1 MRSLIMPETEKK
13 HITIGI
19 LAHVDA
25 GKTTLSE
32 EFLYETGVKKQA
44 GRVDNGDTMLD
55 HNEMERS
62 RGITI
67 FSKQAEFTVSNTKI
81 TLLDTPGHVDFT
93 AEMERTLQVLD
104 YAVLVI
110 SAPDGI
116 QAHTKTVW
124 RLLKEYQ
131 IPVFVFVNKMDQPDT
146 IQEKI
151 LVELQKLSDKII
163 PFTNYAQGEIKIPN
177 DLYENLAIASGDEA
191 VLNRFME
198 TETLSV
204 PEIQTMI
211 YTRTVFPCYFGSAL
225 KNIGVQALLQGLDIY
240 TQAIYEQKKSLPFGA
255 RVYKITRDEK
265 GNRLAHIK
273 IMQGSLSV
281 RDTVGDEKITQIR
294 VYNGERFEAFQ
305 NVSTGTVCSVTGL
318 ETVKAGDGI
327 GDYNNNPMAFMEPV
341 ISYTITFD
349 PSVSARLMY
358 TKIKDLDEELPELHM
373 TWNEQNETI
382 QIMLMGPVQ
391 IEILTELIKKR
402 CGVVPSFDSGSILYK
417 ETIAKSVIGV
427 GHFEPLRH
435 YAEVHI
441 RIDPVEQGSGVD
453 ASLNCPEDILS
464 KNWQRLIYTHLLE
477 RIHRGTKIG
486 APLTDVHFTVIN
498 GRAHTKHTVG
508 GDFRQATYRAV
519 RQGLMEAGTI
529 ILEPEYDFS
538 LEIPAS
544 MIGHAMTD
552 LQSMYAVMEAP
563 EQFGD
568 RAIIRGHGPVATLR
582 DYQLHVRAFTK
593 GQGEFQVSF
602 RGYMPCH
609 NEEEVIQLHPYDP
622 EADLHNPTSSVF
634 CAHGSGYLI
643 PWDQVKAYMHVSDA
657 SGPENEPP
665 EYTVHSRES
674 FDYSIGLDEIDAILS
689 GQTAN
694 QNTKKKVYKKKI
706 VRHTETYTKKES
718 KAIVTPKEK
727 RLIVDGYNVIFAWE
741 SLTKLAKSNLD
752 AAKDKLISLLSNY
765 QGITGTKTLLVFDGY
780 KVKGNHGS
788 TTMLE
793 DIEIVHTKENQT
805 ADQFIEAYTHENEGK
820 YQMTVATSDGLIQT
834 ITRGA
839 GCRIISSRELYSAM
853 ETSAK
858 ELREIYDIK

>member
-1 MRSLIMPETEKK
+1 MTETTAEKK

-32 EFLYETGVKKQA
+32 ELLYETGARKHA
-44 GRVDNGDTMLD
+44 GRVDNGDTLLD
-55 HNEMERS
+55 HDEMERQ

-67 FSKQAEFTVSNTKI
+67 FSKQAELLTSNTRI

-104 YAVLVI
+104 YAILVI
-110 SAPDGI
+110 SASDGI

-131 IPVFVFVNKMDQPDT
+131 IPVFLFVNKMDQPDT
-146 IQEKI
+146 VQSK
-151 LVELQKLSDKII
+151 LLSNLQTLSDRIVAFSDYHNEKVSR
-163 PFTNYAQGEIKIPN
+163 AE
-177 DLYENLAIASGDEA
+177 DMYENLAIASGEEA
-191 VLNRFME
+191 ILNQYME
-198 TETLSV
+198 QGNLPDSIV
-204 PEIQTMI
+204 QSMI
-211 YTRTVFPCYFGSAL
+211 RSRQVFPCFFGSAL
-225 KNIGVQALLQGLDIY
+225 KGIGVDALLQGFDSYTLDAY
-240 TQAIYEQKKSLPFGA
+240 QAEAVKPFGA

-273 IMQGSLSV
+273 VMQGTLSV
-281 RDTVGDEKITQIR
+281 RDAIGDEKVTQIR
-294 VYNGERFEAFQ
+294 IYSGDSYQTVPA
-305 NVSTGTVCSVTGL
+305 VSAGMICSITGL
-318 ETVKAGDGI
+318 ESVQAGDGI
-327 GDYNNNPMAFMEPV
+327 GDYTDNPMACIEPV

-349 PSVSARLMY
+349 EAINTRLMY
-358 TKIKDLDEELPELHM
+358 TKIKDLDEELPELHLS
-373 TWNEQNETI
+373 WNEQTETI

-391 IEILTELIKKR
+391 IEILTQLIKKR
-402 CGVVPSFDSGSILYK
+402 CGVVPTFDSGEILYK
-417 ETIAKSVIGV
+417 ETIAQPVIGV

-435 YAEVHI
+435 YAEVHV
-441 RIDPVEQGSGVD
+441 RIEPAEQGSGID
-453 ASLNCPEDILS
+453 ASLACSEDVLA

-477 RIHRGTKIG
+477 RTHRGTKIG

-498 GRAHTKHTVG
+498 GRAHTKHTEG

-529 ILEPEYDFS
+529 ILEPEYDFV
-538 LEIPAS
+538 LEIPS
-544 MIGHAMTD
+544 DMIGRAMTD
-552 LQSMYAVMEAP
+552 LQALYAVMDAP
-563 EQFGD
+563 EQMD
-568 RAIIRGHGPVATLR
+568 DHAVIRGHGPVATLR

-593 GQGEFQVSF
+593 GQGEFHVSF

-609 NEEEVIQLHPYDP
+609 NEEEVIQSHPYDP

-634 CAHGSGYLI
+634 CAHGSGFLV

-657 SGPENEPP
+657 SDSEQTQA

-694 QNTKKKVYKKKI
+694 QNAKKQVYKKKI
-706 VRHTETYTKKES
+706 VRHTETYTAKTS

-741 SLTKLAKSNLD
+741 ELTTLAKTNLD

-765 QGITGTKTLLVFDGY
+765 QGITGIKTLIVFDGY

-788 TTMLE
+788 TAVQE

-805 ADQFIEAYTHENEGK
+805 ADQFIEAYTHENEEK

-839 GCRIISSRELYSAM
+839 GCQIISSRELYSAM
-853 ETSAK
+853 EAAAN
-858 ELREIYDIK
+858 ELRELYDIK

>member
-1 MRSLIMPETEKK
+1 MTETTAEKK

-32 EFLYETGVKKQA
+32 ELLYETGVRKQA
-44 GRVDNGDTMLD
+44 GRVDNGDTLLD
-55 HNEMERS
+55 HDEMERS

-67 FSKQAEFTVSNTKI
+67 FSKQAELSTAETDI

-104 YAVLVI
+104 YAILVI
-110 SAPDGI
+110 SASDRI

-124 RLLKEYQ
+124 RLLNEYR
-131 IPVFVFVNKMDQPDT
+131 IPVFLFVNKMDQPDNL
-146 IQEKI
+146 QSEI
-151 LVELQKLSDKII
+151 LTELQDFSDKIVA
-163 PFTNYAQGEIKIPN
+163 FSCYEQGTVHTSE
-177 DLYENLAIASGDEA
+177 DFYESIAMASEDETI
-191 VLNRFME
+191 LNTYME
-198 TETLSV
+198 QGALSDIC
-204 PEIQTMI
+204 IQTMI
-211 YTRTVFPCYFGSAL
+211 KQRQIIPCYFGSAL
-225 KNIGVQALLQGLDIY
+225 KGIGVDALLNGLDAY
-240 TQAIYEQKKSLPFGA
+240 TTDAYQTLTEAPFGA

-273 IMQGSLSV
+273 VMQGTLSV
-281 RDTVGDEKITQIR
+281 RDTIGEEKVTQIR
-294 VYNGERFEAFQ
+294 IYNGEHYQ
-305 NVSTGTVCSVTGL
+305 TVQTVTAGHICSITGL
-318 ETVKAGDGI
+318 ETIQAGDGI
-327 GDYNNNPMAFMEPV
+327 GNYNDNPMACIEPV

-349 PSVSARLMY
+349 ETSARLMY
-358 TKIKDLDEELPELHM
+358 SKIKDLDEELPELHLS
-373 TWNEQNETI
+373 WNEPTETI

-391 IEILTELIKKR
+391 IEILTQLIKNR
-402 CGVVPSFDSGSILYK
+402 CGVVPTFDSGKILYK
-417 ETIAKSVIGV
+417 ETIVQPVIGV

-435 YAEVHI
+435 YAEAHI
-441 RIDPVEQGSGVD
+441 RIEPAERGSGVD
-453 ASLNCPEDILS
+453 ASLDCSEDILA

-477 RIHRGTKIG
+477 RTHRGTKIG

-498 GRAHTKHTVG
+498 GHAHTKHTEG

-519 RQGLMEAGTI
+519 RQGLMEAGTL
-529 ILEPEYDFS
+529 ILEPEYDFT

-563 EQFGD
+563 EQLGD

-609 NEEEVIQLHPYDP
+609 NEEEVIQTHPYDP
-622 EADLHNPTSSVF
+622 EADLRNPTSSVF
-634 CAHGSGYLI
+634 CAHGSGFLV
-643 PWDQVKAYMHVSDA
+643 PWDQVKAYMHVSDTTDSEQEQA
-657 SGPENEPP
+657 

-694 QNTKKKVYKKKI
+694 QNAKKQIYKKKI
-706 VRHTETYTKKES
+706 VRHTETYTGKAS

-741 SLTKLAKSNLD
+741 SLTELAKTNLD

-765 QGITGTKTLLVFDGY
+765 QGITGVKTLLVFDGY

-788 TTMLE
+788 TTVQE

-805 ADQFIEAYTHENEGK
+805 ADQFIEAYTHENEGQ

-839 GCRIISSRELYSAM
+839 GCQIISSRELYSAM
-853 ETSAK
+853 EAAAK
-858 ELREIYDIK
+858 ELREMYDIK

>member
-1 MRSLIMPETEKK
+1 MGTTSETKPK
-13 HITIGI
+13 RYISVGL
-19 LAHVDA
+19 LAHVDS

-32 EFLYETGVKKQA
+32 GILYLTGQIRKP
-44 GRVDNGDTMLD
+44 GRVDHGDAFLD
-55 HNEMERS
+55 NYALERQ

-67 FSKQAEFTVSNTKI
+67 FSKQAVFQLGDSQV
-81 TLLDTPGHVDFT
+81 TLLDTPGHVDFS

-104 YAVLVI
+104 YAVLVV
-110 SAPDGI
+110 SGADGV
-116 QAHTKTVW
+116 QGHTRTLW
-124 RLLKEYQ
+124 NLLARYR
-131 IPVFVFVNKMDQPDT
+131 IPTFIFVNKMDQPDNL
-146 IQEKI
+146 QSEI
-151 LVELQKLSDKII
+151 LTELQDFSDKIVA
-163 PFTNYAQGEIKIPN
+163 FSCYEQGTIHTSE
-177 DLYENLAIASGDEA
+177 DFYESIAMASEDETI
-191 VLNRFME
+191 LNTYME
-198 TETLSV
+198 QGALSDTC
-204 PEIQTMI
+204 IQTMI
-211 YTRTVFPCYFGSAL
+211 KQRHIIPCYFGSAL
-225 KNIGVQALLQGLDIY
+225 KGIGVDALLNGLDAY
-240 TQAIYEQKKSLPFGA
+240 TTDAYQTLTEAPFGA

-273 IMQGSLSV
+273 VMQGTLSV
-281 RDTVGDEKITQIR
+281 RDTIGEEKVTQIR
-294 VYNGERFEAFQ
+294 IYNGEHYQ
-305 NVSTGTVCSVTGL
+305 TVPTVTAGHICSITGL
-318 ETVKAGDGI
+318 ETAQAGDGI
-327 GDYNNNPMAFMEPV
+327 GDYSDNPMACIEPV

-349 PSVSARLMY
+349 EAVSTRLMY
-358 TKIKDLDEELPELHM
+358 TKIKDLDEELPELHL
-373 TWNEQNETI
+373 TWNEPTETI

-391 IEILTELIKKR
+391 IEILTQLIKNR
-402 CGVVPSFDSGSILYK
+402 CGVVPTFDNGKILYK
-417 ETIAKSVIGV
+417 ETIAQPVIGV

-435 YAEVHI
+435 YAEAHI
-441 RIDPVEQGSGVD
+441 RIEPAERGSGVD
-453 ASLNCPEDILS
+453 ASLDCSEDILA
-464 KNWQRLIYTHLLE
+464 KNWQRLVYTHLLE
-477 RIHRGTKIG
+477 RTHRGTKIG

-498 GRAHTKHTVG
+498 GRAHTKHTEG

-529 ILEPEYDFS
+529 ILEPEYDFT

-563 EQFGD
+563 EQLGD

-609 NEEEVIQLHPYDP
+609 NEEEVIQTHPYDP
-622 EADLHNPTSSVF
+622 EADLRNPTSSVF
-634 CAHGSGYLI
+634 CAHGSGFLV

-657 SGPENEPP
+657 TDTEQEQA
-665 EYTVHSRES
+665 EYTVHSREN

-694 QNTKKKVYKKKI
+694 QNAKKQIYKKKI
-706 VRHTETYTKKES
+706 VRHTETYTGKAS
-718 KAIVTPKEK
+718 KVIVTPKEK

-741 SLTKLAKSNLD
+741 SLTELAKTNLD

-765 QGITGTKTLLVFDGY
+765 QGITGVKTLLVFDGY

-788 TTMLE
+788 TNVQE

-805 ADQFIEAYTHENEGK
+805 ADQFIEAYTHENEGQ

-839 GCRIISSRELYSAM
+839 GCQIISSRELYSAM
-853 ETSAK
+853 EAAAK
-858 ELREIYDIK
+858 ELREMYDIK

>member
-1 MRSLIMPETEKK
+1 MAETTAEKK
-13 HITIGI
+13 HITIGV

-32 EFLYETGVKKQA
+32 ELLYETGVRKQA
-44 GRVDNGDTMLD
+44 GRVDNGDTLLD
-55 HNEMERS
+55 HDEMERS

-67 FSKQAEFTVSNTKI
+67 FSKQAELSTAETDI

-104 YAVLVI
+104 YAILVI
-110 SAPDGI
+110 SASDRI

-124 RLLKEYQ
+124 RLLNEYR
-131 IPVFVFVNKMDQPDT
+131 IPVFLFVNKMDQPDNL
-146 IQEKI
+146 QSEI
-151 LVELQKLSDKII
+151 LTELQDFSDKIVAFSCYEQGTVNI
-163 PFTNYAQGEIKIPN
+163 PEDETILNTYMEQG
-177 DLYENLAIASGDEA
+177 
-191 VLNRFME
+191 
-198 TETLSV
+198 TLSDAC
-204 PEIQTMI
+204 IQTMI
-211 YTRTVFPCYFGSAL
+211 KQRQIIPCYFGSAL
-225 KNIGVQALLQGLDIY
+225 KGIGVDALLNGLDAY
-240 TQAIYEQKKSLPFGA
+240 TTDAYQTLTEAPFGA

-273 IMQGSLSV
+273 VMQGTLSV
-281 RDTVGDEKITQIR
+281 RDTVGEEKVTQIR
-294 VYNGERFEAFQ
+294 IYNGEHYQ
-305 NVSTGTVCSVTGL
+305 TVPTVTAGHICSITGL
-318 ETVKAGDGI
+318 ETAQAGDGI
-327 GDYNNNPMAFMEPV
+327 GDYSDNPMACIEPV

-349 PSVSARLMY
+349 EAVSTRLMY
-358 TKIKDLDEELPELHM
+358 TKIKDLDEELPELHLS
-373 TWNEQNETI
+373 WNEPTETI

-391 IEILTELIKKR
+391 IEILTQLIKNR
-402 CGVVPSFDSGSILYK
+402 CGVVPTFDSGKILYK
-417 ETIAKSVIGV
+417 ETIAQPVIGV

-435 YAEVHI
+435 YAEAHI
-441 RIDPVEQGSGVD
+441 RIEPAERGSGMD
-453 ASLNCPEDILS
+453 ASLDCSEDILA

-477 RIHRGTKIG
+477 RTHRGTKIG

-498 GRAHTKHTVG
+498 GRAHTKHTEG

-529 ILEPEYDFS
+529 ILEPEYDFT

-563 EQFGD
+563 EQLGD

-609 NEEEVIQLHPYDP
+609 NEEEVIQTHPYDP
-622 EADLHNPTSSVF
+622 EADLRNPTSSVF
-634 CAHGSGYLI
+634 CAHGSGFLV

-657 SGPENEPP
+657 TDTEQEQA
-665 EYTVHSRES
+665 EYTVHSREN

-694 QNTKKKVYKKKI
+694 QNAKKQIYKKKI
-706 VRHTETYTKKES
+706 VRHTETYTGKAS
-718 KAIVTPKEK
+718 KVIVTPKEK

-741 SLTKLAKSNLD
+741 SLTELAKTNLD

-765 QGITGTKTLLVFDGY
+765 QGITGVKTLLVFDGY

-788 TTMLE
+788 TTVQE

-805 ADQFIEAYTHENEGK
+805 ADQFIEAYTHENEGQ

-839 GCRIISSRELYSAM
+839 GCQIISSRELYSAM
-853 ETSAK
+853 EAAAK
-858 ELREIYDIK
+858 ELREMYDIK

>member
-1 MRSLIMPETEKK
+1 MTETTAEKK

-32 EFLYETGVKKQA
+32 ELLYETGARKHA
-44 GRVDNGDTMLD
+44 GRVDNGDTLLD
-55 HNEMERS
+55 HDEMERQ

-67 FSKQAEFTVSNTKI
+67 FSKQAELLTSNTRI

-104 YAVLVI
+104 YAILVI
-110 SAPDGI
+110 SASDGI

-131 IPVFVFVNKMDQPDT
+131 IPVFLFVNKMDRPDT
-146 IQEKI
+146 VQSK
-151 LVELQKLSDKII
+151 LLSNLQTLSDRIVAFSDYHNEKVSH
-163 PFTNYAQGEIKIPN
+163 AE
-177 DLYENLAIASGDEA
+177 DMYENLAIASGEEA
-191 VLNRFME
+191 ILNQYME
-198 TETLSV
+198 QGNLPDSIV
-204 PEIQTMI
+204 QSMI
-211 YTRTVFPCYFGSAL
+211 RSRQVFPCFFGSAL
-225 KNIGVQALLQGLDIY
+225 KGIGVDALLQGFDSYTLDAY
-240 TQAIYEQKKSLPFGA
+240 QPEAAKPFGA

-273 IMQGSLSV
+273 VMQGTLSV
-281 RDTVGDEKITQIR
+281 RDAIGDEKVTQIR
-294 VYNGERFEAFQ
+294 IYSGDSYQMVPA
-305 NVSTGTVCSVTGL
+305 VSAGMICSITGL
-318 ETVKAGDGI
+318 ESVQAGDGI
-327 GDYNNNPMAFMEPV
+327 GDYTDNPMACIEPV

-349 PSVSARLMY
+349 EAVNTRLMY
-358 TKIKDLDEELPELHM
+358 TKIKDLDEELPELHLS
-373 TWNEQNETI
+373 WNEQTETI

-391 IEILTELIKKR
+391 IEILTQLIKKR
-402 CGVVPSFDSGSILYK
+402 CGVVPTFDSGDILYK
-417 ETIAKSVIGV
+417 ETIAQPVIGV

-435 YAEVHI
+435 YAEVHV
-441 RIDPVEQGSGVD
+441 RIEPAEQGNGID
-453 ASLNCPEDILS
+453 ASLACSEDVLA

-477 RIHRGTKIG
+477 RTHCGTKIG

-498 GRAHTKHTVG
+498 GRAHTKHTEG

-529 ILEPEYDFS
+529 ILEPEYDFV
-538 LEIPAS
+538 LEIPS
-544 MIGHAMTD
+544 DMIGRAMTD
-552 LQSMYAVMEAP
+552 LQALYAVMDAP
-563 EQFGD
+563 EQMCD
-568 RAIIRGHGPVATLR
+568 HAVIRGHGPVATLR

-593 GQGEFQVSF
+593 GQGDFHVSF

-609 NEEEVIQLHPYDP
+609 NEEEVIQSHPYDP
-622 EADLHNPTSSVF
+622 ETDLHNPTSSVF
-634 CAHGSGYLI
+634 CAHGSGFLV

-657 SGPENEPP
+657 SDSEQTQA

-694 QNTKKKVYKKKI
+694 QNAKKQIYKKKI
-706 VRHTETYTKKES
+706 VRHTETYTAKTS

-741 SLTKLAKSNLD
+741 ELTALAKTNLD

-765 QGITGTKTLLVFDGY
+765 QGITGMKTLIVFDGY

-788 TTMLE
+788 TAVQE

-805 ADQFIEAYTHENEGK
+805 ADQFIEAYTHENEEK

-839 GCRIISSRELYSAM
+839 GCQIISSRELYSAM
-853 ETSAK
+853 EAAAN
-858 ELREIYDIK
+858 ELRELYDIK

>member
-1 MRSLIMPETEKK
+1 MTETTAEKK

-32 EFLYETGVKKQA
+32 ELLYETGARKHA
-44 GRVDNGDTMLD
+44 GRVDNGDTLLD
-55 HNEMERS
+55 HDEMERQ

-67 FSKQAEFTVSNTKI
+67 FSKQAELLTSNTRI

-104 YAVLVI
+104 YAILVI
-110 SAPDGI
+110 SASDGI

-131 IPVFVFVNKMDQPDT
+131 IPVFLFVNKMDQPDT
-146 IQEKI
+146 VQSK
-151 LVELQKLSDKII
+151 LLSNLQTLSDRIVAFSDYHNEKVSR
-163 PFTNYAQGEIKIPN
+163 AE
-177 DLYENLAIASGDEA
+177 DMYENLAIASGEEA
-191 VLNRFME
+191 ILNQYME
-198 TETLSV
+198 QGNLPDSIV
-204 PEIQTMI
+204 QSMI
-211 YTRTVFPCYFGSAL
+211 RSRQVFPCFFGSAL
-225 KNIGVQALLQGLDIY
+225 KGIGVDALLQGFDSYTLDAY
-240 TQAIYEQKKSLPFGA
+240 QPEAAKPFGA

-273 IMQGSLSV
+273 VMQGTLSV
-281 RDTVGDEKITQIR
+281 RDAIGDEKVTQIR
-294 VYNGERFEAFQ
+294 IYSGDSYQ
-305 NVSTGTVCSVTGL
+305 TVQTASAGMICSITGL
-318 ETVKAGDGI
+318 ESVQAGDGI
-327 GDYNNNPMAFMEPV
+327 GDYTDNPMACVEPV

-349 PSVSARLMY
+349 EAVNTRLMY
-358 TKIKDLDEELPELHM
+358 TKIKDLDEELPELHLS
-373 TWNEQNETI
+373 WNEQTETI

-391 IEILTELIKKR
+391 IEILTQLIKKR
-402 CGVVPSFDSGSILYK
+402 CGVVPTFDSGEILYK
-417 ETIAKSVIGV
+417 ETIAQPVIGV

-435 YAEVHI
+435 YAEVHV
-441 RIDPVEQGSGVD
+441 RIEPAEQGSGID
-453 ASLNCPEDILS
+453 ASLACSEDVLA

-477 RIHRGTKIG
+477 RTHRGTKIG

-498 GRAHTKHTVG
+498 GRAHTKHTEG

-529 ILEPEYDFS
+529 ILEPEYDFV
-538 LEIPAS
+538 LEIPS
-544 MIGHAMTD
+544 DMIGRAMTD
-552 LQSMYAVMEAP
+552 LQTLYAVMDAP
-563 EQFGD
+563 EQMGNH
-568 RAIIRGHGPVATLR
+568 AVIRGHGPVATLR

-593 GQGEFQVSF
+593 GQGEFHVSF

-609 NEEEVIQLHPYDP
+609 NEEEVIQSHPYDP

-634 CAHGSGYLI
+634 CAHGSGFLV

-657 SGPENEPP
+657 SDSEQTQA

-694 QNTKKKVYKKKI
+694 QNAKKQVYKKKI
-706 VRHTETYTKKES
+706 VRHTETYTAKTS

-741 SLTKLAKSNLD
+741 ELTALAKTNLD

-765 QGITGTKTLLVFDGY
+765 QGITGIKTLIVFDGY
-780 KVKGNHGS
+780 KVKGSHGS
-788 TTMLE
+788 TAVQE

-805 ADQFIEAYTHENEGK
+805 ADQFIEAYTHENEEK

-839 GCRIISSRELYSAM
+839 GCQIISSRELYSAM
-853 ETSAK
+853 EAAAN
-858 ELREIYDIK
+858 ELRELYDIK

>member
-1 MRSLIMPETEKK
+1 MTETTAEKK

-32 EFLYETGVKKQA
+32 ELLYETGARKHA
-44 GRVDNGDTMLD
+44 GRVDNGDTLLD
-55 HNEMERS
+55 HDEMERQ

-67 FSKQAEFTVSNTKI
+67 FSKQAELLTSNTRI

-104 YAVLVI
+104 YAILVI
-110 SAPDGI
+110 SASDGI

-131 IPVFVFVNKMDQPDT
+131 IPVFLFVNKMDQPDT
-146 IQEKI
+146 VHSK
-151 LVELQKLSDKII
+151 LLSNLQTLSDRIVAFSDYHNEKVSR
-163 PFTNYAQGEIKIPN
+163 AE
-177 DLYENLAIASGDEA
+177 DMYENLAIASGEEA
-191 VLNRFME
+191 ILNQYME
-198 TETLSV
+198 QGNLPNSIV
-204 PEIQTMI
+204 QSMI
-211 YTRTVFPCYFGSAL
+211 RSRQVFPCFFGSAL
-225 KNIGVQALLQGLDIY
+225 KGIGVDALLQGFDSYTLDAY
-240 TQAIYEQKKSLPFGA
+240 QPEAAKPFGA

-273 IMQGSLSV
+273 VMQGTLSV
-281 RDTVGDEKITQIR
+281 RDAIGDEKVTQIR
-294 VYNGERFEAFQ
+294 IYSGNSYQ
-305 NVSTGTVCSVTGL
+305 TVQTASAGMICSITGL
-318 ETVKAGDGI
+318 ESVQAGDGI
-327 GDYNNNPMAFMEPV
+327 GDYTDNPMACVEPV

-349 PSVSARLMY
+349 EAVNTRLMY
-358 TKIKDLDEELPELHM
+358 TKIKDLDEELPELHLS
-373 TWNEQNETI
+373 WNEQAETI

-391 IEILTELIKKR
+391 IEILTQLIKKR
-402 CGVVPSFDSGSILYK
+402 CGVVPTFDSGEILYK
-417 ETIAKSVIGV
+417 ETIAQPVIGV

-435 YAEVHI
+435 YAEVHV
-441 RIDPVEQGSGVD
+441 RIEPAEQGSGID
-453 ASLNCPEDILS
+453 ASLACSEDVLA

-477 RIHRGTKIG
+477 RTHRGTKIG

-498 GRAHTKHTVG
+498 GRAHTKHTEG

-529 ILEPEYDFS
+529 ILEPEYDFV
-538 LEIPAS
+538 LEIPS
-544 MIGHAMTD
+544 DMIGRAMTD
-552 LQSMYAVMEAP
+552 LQTLYAVMDAP
-563 EQFGD
+563 EQMGNH
-568 RAIIRGHGPVATLR
+568 AVIRGHGPVATLR

-593 GQGEFQVSF
+593 GQGEFHVSF

-609 NEEEVIQLHPYDP
+609 NEEEVIQSHPYDP

-634 CAHGSGYLI
+634 CAHGSGFLV
-643 PWDQVKAYMHVSDA
+643 PWDQVKAYMHVNDA
-657 SGPENEPP
+657 SDSEQAQA

-694 QNTKKKVYKKKI
+694 QNAKKQVYKKKI
-706 VRHTETYTKKES
+706 VRHTETYTAKTS

-741 SLTKLAKSNLD
+741 ELTALAKTNLD

-765 QGITGTKTLLVFDGY
+765 QGITGIKTLIVFDGY
-780 KVKGNHGS
+780 KVKGSHGS
-788 TTMLE
+788 TAVQE

-805 ADQFIEAYTHENEGK
+805 ADQFIEAYTHENEEK

-839 GCRIISSRELYSAM
+839 GCQIISSREFYSAM
-853 ETSAK
+853 EAAAN
-858 ELREIYDIK
+858 ELRKLYDIK

>member
-1 MRSLIMPETEKK
+1 MAETTAEKK
-13 HITIGI
+13 HIIIGI

-32 EFLYETGVKKQA
+32 ELLYETGVRKQA
-44 GRVDNGDTMLD
+44 GRVDNGDTLLD
-55 HNEMERS
+55 HDEMERN

-67 FSKQAEFTVSNTKI
+67 FSKQAELSTAETDI

-104 YAVLVI
+104 YAILVI
-110 SAPDGI
+110 SASDRI

-124 RLLKEYQ
+124 RLLNEYR
-131 IPVFVFVNKMDQPDT
+131 IPVFLFVNKMDQPDNL
-146 IQEKI
+146 QSEI
-151 LVELQKLSDKII
+151 LTELQDFSDKIVAFSCYEQGTVDI
-163 PFTNYAQGEIKIPN
+163 PEDFYESIAMASEDETILNTYMEQG
-177 DLYENLAIASGDEA
+177 
-191 VLNRFME
+191 
-198 TETLSV
+198 TLSDAC
-204 PEIQTMI
+204 IQTMI
-211 YTRTVFPCYFGSAL
+211 KQRQIIPCYFGSAL
-225 KNIGVQALLQGLDIY
+225 KGIGVDALLNGLDAY
-240 TQAIYEQKKSLPFGA
+240 TTDAYQTLTEAPFGA

-273 IMQGSLSV
+273 VMQGTLSV
-281 RDTVGDEKITQIR
+281 RDTVGEEKVTQIR
-294 VYNGERFEAFQ
+294 IYNGEHYQ
-305 NVSTGTVCSVTGL
+305 TVPTVTAGHICSITRL
-318 ETVKAGDGI
+318 ETAQAGDGI
-327 GDYNNNPMAFMEPV
+327 GDYSDNPMACIEPV

-349 PSVSARLMY
+349 EAVSTRLMY
-358 TKIKDLDEELPELHM
+358 TKIKDLDEELPELHLS
-373 TWNEQNETI
+373 WNEPTETI

-391 IEILTELIKKR
+391 IEILTQLIKNR
-402 CGVVPSFDSGSILYK
+402 CGVVPTFDSGKILYK
-417 ETIAKSVIGV
+417 ETIAQPVIGV

-435 YAEVHI
+435 YAEVHLLLE
-441 RIDPVEQGSGVD
+441 PLPAGSGLVFGAD
-453 ASLNCPEDILS
+453 CSEELLD

-477 RIHRGTKIG
+477 RTHRGTKIG

-498 GRAHTKHTVG
+498 GRAHTKHTEG

-529 ILEPEYDFS
+529 ILEPEYDFT

-563 EQFGD
+563 EQLGD

-609 NEEEVIQLHPYDP
+609 NEEEVIQTHPYDP
-622 EADLHNPTSSVF
+622 EADLRNPTSSVF
-634 CAHGSGYLI
+634 CAHGSGFLV

-657 SGPENEPP
+657 TDTEQEQA
-665 EYTVHSRES
+665 EYTVHSREN

-694 QNTKKKVYKKKI
+694 QNAKKQIYKKKI
-706 VRHTETYTKKES
+706 VRHTETYTGKAS
-718 KAIVTPKEK
+718 KVIVTPKEK

-741 SLTKLAKSNLD
+741 SLTELAKTNLD

-765 QGITGTKTLLVFDGY
+765 QGITGVKTLLVFDGY

-788 TTMLE
+788 TNVQE

-805 ADQFIEAYTHENEGK
+805 ADQFIEAYTHENEGQ

-839 GCRIISSRELYSAM
+839 GCQIISSRELYSAM
-853 ETSAK
+853 EAAAK
-858 ELREIYDIK
+858 ELREMYDIK

>member
-1 MRSLIMPETEKK
+1 MTETTAEKK

-32 EFLYETGVKKQA
+32 ELLYETGVRKQA
-44 GRVDNGDTMLD
+44 GRVDNGDTLLD
-55 HNEMERS
+55 HGEMERS

-67 FSKQAEFTVSNTKI
+67 FSKQAELATPRTDI

-104 YAVLVI
+104 YAILVI
-110 SAPDGI
+110 SASDRI

-124 RLLKEYQ
+124 RLLNEYR
-131 IPVFVFVNKMDQPDT
+131 IPVFLFVNKMDQPDNL
-146 IQEKI
+146 QSEI
-151 LVELQKLSDKII
+151 LTELQDFSDKIVAFSCYEQGTVDI
-163 PFTNYAQGEIKIPN
+163 PEDFYESIAMASEDETILNTYMEQG
-177 DLYENLAIASGDEA
+177 
-191 VLNRFME
+191 
-198 TETLSV
+198 TLSDAC
-204 PEIQTMI
+204 IQTMI
-211 YTRTVFPCYFGSAL
+211 KQRQIIPCYFGSAL
-225 KNIGVQALLQGLDIY
+225 KGIGVDALLNGLDTY
-240 TQAIYEQKKSLPFGA
+240 TTDAYQNLTSAPFGA

-273 IMQGSLSV
+273 VMQGTLSV
-281 RDTVGDEKITQIR
+281 RDTVGEEKVTQIR
-294 VYNGERFEAFQ
+294 IYNGEHYQ
-305 NVSTGTVCSVTGL
+305 TVPTVTAGHICSITGL
-318 ETVKAGDGI
+318 ETAQAGDGI
-327 GDYNNNPMAFMEPV
+327 GDYSDNPMACIEPV

-349 PSVSARLMY
+349 EAVSTRLMY
-358 TKIKDLDEELPELHM
+358 TKIKDLDEELPELHLS
-373 TWNEQNETI
+373 WNEPTETI

-391 IEILTELIKKR
+391 IEILTQLIKNR
-402 CGVVPSFDSGSILYK
+402 CGVVPTFDSGKILYK
-417 ETIAKSVIGV
+417 ETIAQPVIGV

-435 YAEVHI
+435 YAEAHI
-441 RIDPVEQGSGVD
+441 RIEPAERGSGVD
-453 ASLNCPEDILS
+453 ASLDCSEDILA
-464 KNWQRLIYTHLLE
+464 KNWQRLVYTHLLE
-477 RIHRGTKIG
+477 RTHRGTKIG
-486 APLTDVHFTVIN
+486 AP
-498 GRAHTKHTVG
+498 
-508 GDFRQATYRAV
+508 FRQATYRAV

-529 ILEPEYDFS
+529 ILEPEYDFT

-563 EQFGD
+563 EQLGD

-609 NEEEVIQLHPYDP
+609 NEEEVIQTHPYDP
-622 EADLHNPTSSVF
+622 EADLRNPTSSVF
-634 CAHGSGYLI
+634 CAHGSGFLV

-657 SGPENEPP
+657 TDTEQEQA
-665 EYTVHSRES
+665 EYTVHSREN

-694 QNTKKKVYKKKI
+694 QNAKKQIYKKKI
-706 VRHTETYTKKES
+706 VRHTETYTGKAS
-718 KAIVTPKEK
+718 KVIVTPKEK

-741 SLTKLAKSNLD
+741 SLTELAKTNLD

-765 QGITGTKTLLVFDGY
+765 QGITGVKTLLVFDGY

-788 TTMLE
+788 TTVQE

-805 ADQFIEAYTHENEGK
+805 ADQFIEAYTHENEGQ

-839 GCRIISSRELYSAM
+839 GCQIISSRELYSAM
-853 ETSAK
+853 EAAAK
-858 ELREIYDIK
+858 ELREMYDIK

>member
-1 MRSLIMPETEKK
+1 MLETTNQKK

-32 EFLYETGVKKQA
+32 ELLYETGVRKQA
-44 GRVDNGDTMLD
+44 GRVDNGDTLLD
-55 HNEMERS
+55 HDEMERQ

-67 FSKQAEFTVSNTKI
+67 FSKQAEFSIANTQI

-110 SAPDGI
+110 SASDGI

-131 IPVFVFVNKMDQPDT
+131 IPVFIFVNKMDQPDT
-146 IQEKI
+146 VQSEI
-151 LVELQKLSDKII
+151 LKELQALSDRII
-163 PFTNYAQGEIKIPN
+163 AFSDYNNPTVHESE
-177 DLYENLAIASGDEA
+177 DMCENIAIASGEEEI
-191 VLNRFME
+191 LNQYME
-198 TETLSV
+198 QDTLPDSL
-204 PEIQTMI
+204 IQTMI
-211 YTRTVFPCYFGSAL
+211 QKRQVFPCYFGSAL
-225 KNIGVQALLQGLDIY
+225 KGVGVDALLRGLHTY
-240 TQAIYEQKKSLPFGA
+240 TLDAYAANQSRSFGA

-265 GNRLAHIK
+265 GNRLAHIR
-273 IMQGSLSV
+273 IMQGTLSV
-281 RDTVGDEKITQIR
+281 RDTIGEEKVTQIR
-294 VYNGERFEAFQ
+294 IYNGESYQ
-305 NVSTGTVCSVTGL
+305 TVPSVSAGMVCSITGL
-318 ETVKAGDGI
+318 ESVRAGDGI
-327 GDYNNNPMAFMEPV
+327 GDYSDNPMACIEPV

-349 PSVSARLMY
+349 ASVSTRLMY
-358 TKIKDLDEELPELHM
+358 TKIKDLDEELPELHLS
-373 TWNEQNETI
+373 WNEQTESI

-391 IEILTELIKKR
+391 IEILTQLIKKR
-402 CGVVPSFDSGSILYK
+402 CGVIPTFDSGRILYK
-417 ETIAKSVIGV
+417 ETIAQPVIGV

-435 YAEVHI
+435 YAEAHV
-441 RIDPVEQGSGVD
+441 RIEPAEPGSGVD
-453 ASLNCPEDILS
+453 AALACSEDVLA

-477 RIHRGTKIG
+477 RTHRGTKIG
-486 APLTDVHFTVIN
+486 APLTDVHFTVVN
-498 GRAHTKHTVG
+498 GRAHTKHTEG

-519 RQGLMEAGTI
+519 RQGLMEAGTV
-529 ILEPEYDFS
+529 ILEPEYDFV
-538 LEIPAS
+538 LEIPS
-544 MIGHAMTD
+544 DMIGRAMTD
-552 LQSMYAVMEAP
+552 LQALFAVMDAP
-563 EQFGD
+563 EQNGD
-568 RAIIRGHGPVATLR
+568 HAVIRGHGPVATLR

-609 NEEEVIQLHPYDP
+609 NEEEVIQSHPYDP
-622 EADLHNPTSSVF
+622 EADPRNPTSSVF
-634 CAHGSGYLI
+634 CAHGSGFLV
-643 PWDQVKAYMHVSDA
+643 PWDQVKAYMHVSDDTDF
-657 SGPENEPP
+657 ENKQS
-665 EYTVHSRES
+665 EYTVHSREN

-694 QNTKKKVYKKKI
+694 QNAKKQVYKKKI
-706 VRHTETYTKKES
+706 VRHMDTYTGKSSRTIE
-718 KAIVTPKEK
+718 ATREK

-741 SLTKLAKSNLD
+741 SLTELAKTNLD

-765 QGITGTKTLLVFDGY
+765 QGITGVLTLLVFDGY

-788 TTMLE
+788 TVMQE

-805 ADQFIEAYTHENEGK
+805 ADQFIEAYTHENEGR

-839 GCRIISSRELYSAM
+839 GCQIVSSRELYSAM
-853 ETSAK
+853 EAAAQ
-858 ELREIYDIK
+858 ELRENYNID

>member
-1 MRSLIMPETEKK
+1 MTETTAEKK

-32 EFLYETGVKKQA
+32 ELLYETGARKHA
-44 GRVDNGDTMLD
+44 GRVDNGDTLLD
-55 HNEMERS
+55 HDEMERQ

-67 FSKQAEFTVSNTKI
+67 FSKQAELLTSNTRI

-104 YAVLVI
+104 YAILVI
-110 SAPDGI
+110 SASDGI

-131 IPVFVFVNKMDQPDT
+131 IPVFLFVNKMDQPDT
-146 IQEKI
+146 VQSK
-151 LVELQKLSDKII
+151 LLSNLQTLSDRIVAFSDYHNEKVSH
-163 PFTNYAQGEIKIPN
+163 AE
-177 DLYENLAIASGDEA
+177 DMYENLAIASGEEKI
-191 VLNRFME
+191 LNQYME
-198 TETLSV
+198 QGNLPDSIV
-204 PEIQTMI
+204 QSMI
-211 YTRTVFPCYFGSAL
+211 RSRQVFPCFFGSAL
-225 KNIGVQALLQGLDIY
+225 KGIGVDALLQGFDSYTLDAY
-240 TQAIYEQKKSLPFGA
+240 QAEVAKPFGA

-273 IMQGSLSV
+273 VMQGTLSV
-281 RDTVGDEKITQIR
+281 RDAIGDEKVTQIR
-294 VYNGERFEAFQ
+294 IYSGDSYQMVPA
-305 NVSTGTVCSVTGL
+305 VSAGMICSITGL
-318 ETVKAGDGI
+318 ESVQAGDGI
-327 GDYNNNPMAFMEPV
+327 GDYTDNPMACIEPV

-349 PSVSARLMY
+349 EAVNPRLMY
-358 TKIKDLDEELPELHM
+358 TKIKDLDEELPELHLS
-373 TWNEQNETI
+373 WNEQTETI

-391 IEILTELIKKR
+391 IEILTQLIKKR
-402 CGVVPSFDSGSILYK
+402 CGVVPTFDSGEILYK
-417 ETIAKSVIGV
+417 ETIAQPVIGV

-435 YAEVHI
+435 YAEVHV
-441 RIDPVEQGSGVD
+441 RIEPAEQGSGID
-453 ASLNCPEDILS
+453 ASLACSEDVLA

-477 RIHRGTKIG
+477 RTHRGTKIG

-498 GRAHTKHTVG
+498 GRAHTKHTEG

-529 ILEPEYDFS
+529 ILEPEYDFV
-538 LEIPAS
+538 LEIPS
-544 MIGHAMTD
+544 DMIGRAMTD
-552 LQSMYAVMEAP
+552 LQALYAVMDAP
-563 EQFGD
+563 EQMCD
-568 RAIIRGHGPVATLR
+568 HAVIRGHGPVATLR

-593 GQGEFQVSF
+593 GQGEFHVSF

-609 NEEEVIQLHPYDP
+609 NEEEVIQTHPYDP

-634 CAHGSGYLI
+634 CAHGSGFLV

-657 SGPENEPP
+657 SDSEQTQA

-694 QNTKKKVYKKKI
+694 QNAKKQVYKKKI
-706 VRHTETYTKKES
+706 VRHTETYTAKTS

-741 SLTKLAKSNLD
+741 ELTALAKTNLD

-765 QGITGTKTLLVFDGY
+765 QGITGIKTLIVFDGY

-788 TTMLE
+788 TAVQE

-805 ADQFIEAYTHENEGK
+805 ADQFIEAYTHKNEEK

-839 GCRIISSRELYSAM
+839 GCQIISSRELYSAM
-853 ETSAK
+853 EAAAN
-858 ELREIYDIK
+858 ELRKLYDIK

>member
-1 MRSLIMPETEKK
+1 MGL
-13 HITIGI
+13 
-19 LAHVDA
+19 LAHVDS

-32 EFLYETGVKKQA
+32 GILYLTGQIRKP
-44 GRVDNGDTMLD
+44 GRVDHGDAFLD
-55 HNEMERS
+55 NYALERQ

-67 FSKQAEFTVSNTKI
+67 FSKQAELSTAETDI

-104 YAVLVI
+104 YAILVI
-110 SAPDGI
+110 SASDRI

-124 RLLKEYQ
+124 RLLNEYR
-131 IPVFVFVNKMDQPDT
+131 IPVFLFVNKMDQPDNL
-146 IQEKI
+146 QSEI
-151 LVELQKLSDKII
+151 LTELQDFSDKIVAFSCYEQGTVDI
-163 PFTNYAQGEIKIPN
+163 PEDFYESIAMASEDETILNTYMEQG
-177 DLYENLAIASGDEA
+177 
-191 VLNRFME
+191 
-198 TETLSV
+198 TLSDAC
-204 PEIQTMI
+204 IQTMI
-211 YTRTVFPCYFGSAL
+211 KQRQIIPCYFGSAL
-225 KNIGVQALLQGLDIY
+225 KGIGVDALLNGLDAY
-240 TQAIYEQKKSLPFGA
+240 TTDAYQTLTEAPFGA

-273 IMQGSLSV
+273 VMQGSLSV
-281 RDTVGDEKITQIR
+281 RDTVGEEKVTQIR
-294 VYNGERFEAFQ
+294 IYNGEHYQ
-305 NVSTGTVCSVTGL
+305 TVPTVTAGHICSITGL
-318 ETVKAGDGI
+318 ETAQAGDGI
-327 GDYNNNPMAFMEPV
+327 GDYSDNPMACIEPV

-349 PSVSARLMY
+349 EAVSTRLMY
-358 TKIKDLDEELPELHM
+358 TKIKDLDEELPELHLS
-373 TWNEQNETI
+373 WNEPTETI

-391 IEILTELIKKR
+391 IEILTQLIKNR
-402 CGVVPSFDSGSILYK
+402 CGVVPTFDSGKILYK
-417 ETIAKSVIGV
+417 ETIAQPVIGV

-435 YAEVHI
+435 YAEAHI
-441 RIDPVEQGSGVD
+441 RIEPAERGSGVD
-453 ASLNCPEDILS
+453 ASLDCSEDILA
-464 KNWQRLIYTHLLE
+464 KNWQRLVYTHLLE
-477 RIHRGTKIG
+477 RTHRGTKIG

-498 GRAHTKHTVG
+498 GRAHTKHTEG

-529 ILEPEYDFS
+529 ILEPEYDFT

-563 EQFGD
+563 EQLGD

-609 NEEEVIQLHPYDP
+609 NEEEVIQTHPYDP
-622 EADLHNPTSSVF
+622 EADLRNPTSSVF
-634 CAHGSGYLI
+634 CAHGSGFLV

-657 SGPENEPP
+657 TDTEQEQA
-665 EYTVHSRES
+665 EYTVHSREN

-694 QNTKKKVYKKKI
+694 QNAKKQIYKKKI
-706 VRHTETYTKKES
+706 VRHTETYTGKAS
-718 KAIVTPKEK
+718 KVIVTPKEK

-741 SLTKLAKSNLD
+741 SLTELAKTNLD

-765 QGITGTKTLLVFDGY
+765 QGITGVKTLLVFDGY

-788 TTMLE
+788 TTVQE

-805 ADQFIEAYTHENEGK
+805 ADQFIEAYTHENEGQ

-839 GCRIISSRELYSAM
+839 GCQIISSRELYSAM
-853 ETSAK
+853 EAAAK
-858 ELREIYDIK
+858 ELREMYDIK

>member
-1 MRSLIMPETEKK
+1 MGKIVV
-13 HITIGI
+13 GI

-32 EFLYETGVKKQA
+32 GMLYTAGA
-44 GRVDNGDTMLD
+44 IRTMGRVDNRDAFLDTYAL
-55 HNEMERS
+55 ERE

-67 FSKQAEFTVSNTKI
+67 FSKQAVFSLGTTQV
-81 TLLDTPGHVDFT
+81 TLLDTPGHVDFSP
-93 AEMERTLQVLD
+93 EMERTLQVLD
-104 YAVLVI
+104 YAILVI
-110 SAPDGI
+110 SGADGV
-116 QAHTKTVW
+116 QGHTRTLW
-124 RLLKEYQ
+124 NLLKRYE
-131 IPVFVFVNKMDQPDT
+131 IPTFVFVNKMDQPDNL
-146 IQEKI
+146 QSEI
-151 LVELQKLSDKII
+151 LTELQDFSDKIVA
-163 PFTNYAQGEIKIPN
+163 FSCYEQGTIHTSE
-177 DLYENLAIASGDEA
+177 DFYESIAMASEDETI
-191 VLNRFME
+191 LNTYME
-198 TETLSV
+198 QGALSDTC
-204 PEIQTMI
+204 IQTMI
-211 YTRTVFPCYFGSAL
+211 KQRHIIPCYFGSAL
-225 KNIGVQALLQGLDIY
+225 KGIGVDALLNGLDAY
-240 TQAIYEQKKSLPFGA
+240 TTDAYQTLTEAPFGA

-273 IMQGSLSV
+273 VMQGTLSV
-281 RDTVGDEKITQIR
+281 RDTIGEEKVTQIR
-294 VYNGERFEAFQ
+294 IYNGEHYQ
-305 NVSTGTVCSVTGL
+305 TVPTVTAGHICSITGL
-318 ETVKAGDGI
+318 ETAQAGDGI
-327 GDYNNNPMAFMEPV
+327 GDYSDNPMACIEPV

-349 PSVSARLMY
+349 EAVSTRLMY
-358 TKIKDLDEELPELHM
+358 TKIKDLDEELPELHL
-373 TWNEQNETI
+373 TWNEPTETI

-391 IEILTELIKKR
+391 IEILTQLIKNR
-402 CGVVPSFDSGSILYK
+402 CGVVPTFDNGKILYK
-417 ETIAKSVIGV
+417 ETIAQPVIGV

-435 YAEVHI
+435 YAEAHI
-441 RIDPVEQGSGVD
+441 RIEPAERGSGVD
-453 ASLNCPEDILS
+453 ASLDCSEDILA
-464 KNWQRLIYTHLLE
+464 KNWQRLVYTHLLE
-477 RIHRGTKIG
+477 RTHRGTKIG

-498 GRAHTKHTVG
+498 GRAHTKHTEG

-529 ILEPEYDFS
+529 ILEPEYDFT

-563 EQFGD
+563 EQLGD

-609 NEEEVIQLHPYDP
+609 NEEEVIQTHPYDP
-622 EADLHNPTSSVF
+622 EADLRNPTSSVF
-634 CAHGSGYLI
+634 CAHGSGFLV

-657 SGPENEPP
+657 TDTEQEQA
-665 EYTVHSRES
+665 EYTVHSREN

-694 QNTKKKVYKKKI
+694 QNAKKQIYKKKI
-706 VRHTETYTKKES
+706 VRHTETYTGKAS
-718 KAIVTPKEK
+718 KVIVTPKEK

-741 SLTKLAKSNLD
+741 SLTELAKTNLD

-765 QGITGTKTLLVFDGY
+765 QGITGVKTLLVFDGY

-788 TTMLE
+788 TNVQE

-805 ADQFIEAYTHENEGK
+805 ADQFIEAYTHENEGQ

-839 GCRIISSRELYSAM
+839 GCQIISSRELYSAM
-853 ETSAK
+853 EAAAK
-858 ELREIYDIK
+858 ELREMYDIK

>member
-1 MRSLIMPETEKK
+1 MTETTAEKK

-32 EFLYETGVKKQA
+32 ELLYETGARKHA
-44 GRVDNGDTMLD
+44 GRVDNGDTLLD
-55 HNEMERS
+55 HDEMERQ

-67 FSKQAEFTVSNTKI
+67 FSKQAELLTSNTRI

-104 YAVLVI
+104 YAILVI
-110 SAPDGI
+110 SASDGI

-131 IPVFVFVNKMDQPDT
+131 IPVFLFVNKMDQPDT
-146 IQEKI
+146 VQSK
-151 LVELQKLSDKII
+151 LLSNLQTLSDRIVAFSDYHNEKVSR
-163 PFTNYAQGEIKIPN
+163 AE
-177 DLYENLAIASGDEA
+177 DMYENLAIASGEEA
-191 VLNRFME
+191 ILNQYME
-198 TETLSV
+198 QGNLPDSIV
-204 PEIQTMI
+204 QSMI
-211 YTRTVFPCYFGSAL
+211 RSRQVFPCFFGSAL
-225 KNIGVQALLQGLDIY
+225 KGIGVDALLQGFDSYTLDAY
-240 TQAIYEQKKSLPFGA
+240 PPEAAKPFGA

-273 IMQGSLSV
+273 VMQGTLSV
-281 RDTVGDEKITQIR
+281 RDAIGDEKVTQIR
-294 VYNGERFEAFQ
+294 IYSGDSYQ
-305 NVSTGTVCSVTGL
+305 TVQTASAGMICSITGL
-318 ETVKAGDGI
+318 ESVQAGDGI
-327 GDYNNNPMAFMEPV
+327 GDYTDNPMACVEPV

-349 PSVSARLMY
+349 EAVNTRLMY
-358 TKIKDLDEELPELHM
+358 TKIKDLDEELPELHLS
-373 TWNEQNETI
+373 WNEHTETI

-391 IEILTELIKKR
+391 IEILTQLIKKR
-402 CGVVPSFDSGSILYK
+402 CGVVPTFDSGEILYK
-417 ETIAKSVIGV
+417 ETIAQPVIGV

-441 RIDPVEQGSGVD
+441 HIEPAEQGSGID
-453 ASLNCPEDILS
+453 ASLACSEDVLA

-477 RIHRGTKIG
+477 RTHRGTKIG

-498 GRAHTKHTVG
+498 GRAHTKHTEG

-529 ILEPEYDFS
+529 ILEPEYDFV
-538 LEIPAS
+538 LEIPS
-544 MIGHAMTD
+544 DMIGRAMTD
-552 LQSMYAVMEAP
+552 LQTLYAVMDAP
-563 EQFGD
+563 EQMGNH
-568 RAIIRGHGPVATLR
+568 AVIRGHGPVATLR

-593 GQGEFQVSF
+593 GQGEFHVSF

-609 NEEEVIQLHPYDP
+609 NEEEVIQSHPYDP

-634 CAHGSGYLI
+634 CAHGSGFLV
-643 PWDQVKAYMHVSDA
+643 PWDQVKAYMHVNDA
-657 SGPENEPP
+657 SDSEQAQA

-694 QNTKKKVYKKKI
+694 QNAKKQVYKKKI
-706 VRHTETYTKKES
+706 VRHTETYTAKTS

-741 SLTKLAKSNLD
+741 ELTALAKTNLD

-765 QGITGTKTLLVFDGY
+765 QGITGIKTLIVFDGY
-780 KVKGNHGS
+780 KVKGSHGS
-788 TTMLE
+788 TAVQE

-805 ADQFIEAYTHENEGK
+805 ADQFIEAYTHENEEK

-839 GCRIISSRELYSAM
+839 GCQIISSRELSSAM
-853 ETSAK
+853 EAAAN
-858 ELREIYDIK
+858 ELRELYDIK

>member
-1 MRSLIMPETEKK
+1 MAETTAEKK

-32 EFLYETGVKKQA
+32 ELLYETGVRKQA
-44 GRVDNGDTMLD
+44 GRVDNGDTLLD
-55 HNEMERS
+55 HDEMERS

-67 FSKQAEFTVSNTKI
+67 FSKQAELSTAETDI

-104 YAVLVI
+104 YAILVI
-110 SAPDGI
+110 SASDRI

-124 RLLKEYQ
+124 RLLNEYR
-131 IPVFVFVNKMDQPDT
+131 IPVFLFVNKMDQPDNL
-146 IQEKI
+146 QSEI
-151 LVELQKLSDKII
+151 LTELQDFSDKIVAFSCYEQGTVDI
-163 PFTNYAQGEIKIPN
+163 PEDFYESIAMASEDETILNTYMEQG
-177 DLYENLAIASGDEA
+177 
-191 VLNRFME
+191 
-198 TETLSV
+198 TLSDAC
-204 PEIQTMI
+204 IQTMI
-211 YTRTVFPCYFGSAL
+211 KQRQIIPCYFGSAL
-225 KNIGVQALLQGLDIY
+225 KGIGVDALLNGLDAY
-240 TQAIYEQKKSLPFGA
+240 TTDAYQTLTEAPFGA

-273 IMQGSLSV
+273 VMQGTLSV
-281 RDTVGDEKITQIR
+281 RDTVGEEKVTQIR
-294 VYNGERFEAFQ
+294 IYNGEHYQ
-305 NVSTGTVCSVTGL
+305 TVPTVTAGHICSITGL
-318 ETVKAGDGI
+318 ETAQAGDGI
-327 GDYNNNPMAFMEPV
+327 GDYSDNPMACIEPV

-349 PSVSARLMY
+349 EAVSTRLMY
-358 TKIKDLDEELPELHM
+358 TKIKDLDEELPELHLS
-373 TWNEQNETI
+373 WNEPTETI

-391 IEILTELIKKR
+391 IEILTQLIKNR
-402 CGVVPSFDSGSILYK
+402 CGVVPTFDSGKILYK
-417 ETIAKSVIGV
+417 ETIAQPVIGV

-435 YAEVHI
+435 YAEAHI
-441 RIDPVEQGSGVD
+441 RIEPAERGSGVD
-453 ASLNCPEDILS
+453 ASLDCSEDILA
-464 KNWQRLIYTHLLE
+464 KNWQRLVYTHLLE
-477 RIHRGTKIG
+477 RTHRGTKIG

-498 GRAHTKHTVG
+498 GRAHTKHTEG

-529 ILEPEYDFS
+529 ILEPEYDFT

-563 EQFGD
+563 EQLGD

-609 NEEEVIQLHPYDP
+609 NEEEVIQTHPYDP
-622 EADLHNPTSSVF
+622 EADLRNPTSSVF
-634 CAHGSGYLI
+634 CAHGSGFLV

-657 SGPENEPP
+657 TDTEQEQA
-665 EYTVHSRES
+665 EYTVHSREN
-674 FDYSIGLDEIDAILS
+674 DAILS

-694 QNTKKKVYKKKI
+694 QNAKKQIYKKKI
-706 VRHTETYTKKES
+706 VRHTETYTGKAS
-718 KAIVTPKEK
+718 KVIVTPKEK

-741 SLTKLAKSNLD
+741 SLTELAKTNLD

-765 QGITGTKTLLVFDGY
+765 QGITGVKTLLVFDGY

-788 TTMLE
+788 TTVQE

-805 ADQFIEAYTHENEGK
+805 ADQFIEAYTHENEGQ

-839 GCRIISSRELYSAM
+839 GCQIISSRELYSAM
-853 ETSAK
+853 EAAAK
-858 ELREIYDIK
+858 ELREMYDIK

>member
-1 MRSLIMPETEKK
+1 MTETTAEKK

-32 EFLYETGVKKQA
+32 ELLYETGARKHA
-44 GRVDNGDTMLD
+44 GRVDNGDTLLD
-55 HNEMERS
+55 HDEMERQ

-67 FSKQAEFTVSNTKI
+67 FSKQAELLTSDTRI

-104 YAVLVI
+104 YAILVI
-110 SAPDGI
+110 SASDGI

-131 IPVFVFVNKMDQPDT
+131 IPVFLFVNKMDQPDT
-146 IQEKI
+146 VQSK
-151 LVELQKLSDKII
+151 LLSKLQTLSDRIVAFSDYHNEKVSR
-163 PFTNYAQGEIKIPN
+163 AE
-177 DLYENLAIASGDEA
+177 DMYENLAIASGEEA
-191 VLNRFME
+191 ILNQYME
-198 TETLSV
+198 QENLPDSIV
-204 PEIQTMI
+204 QSMI
-211 YTRTVFPCYFGSAL
+211 HSRQVFPCFFGSAL
-225 KNIGVQALLQGLDIY
+225 KGIGVDALLQGFDSYTLDAY
-240 TQAIYEQKKSLPFGA
+240 QAKAAKPFGA

-273 IMQGSLSV
+273 VMQGTLSV
-281 RDTVGDEKITQIR
+281 RDAIGDEKVTQIR
-294 VYNGERFEAFQ
+294 IYSGEAYQ
-305 NVSTGTVCSVTGL
+305 TVPTVSAGMICSVTGL
-318 ETVKAGDGI
+318 ESVQAGDGI
-327 GDYNNNPMAFMEPV
+327 GDYTDNPMQCIEPV

-349 PSVSARLMY
+349 EAVNTRLMY
-358 TKIKDLDEELPELHM
+358 TKIKDLDEELPELHLS
-373 TWNEQNETI
+373 WDEQTETI

-391 IEILTELIKKR
+391 IEILTQLIKKR
-402 CGVVPSFDSGSILYK
+402 CGVVPTFDSGEILYK
-417 ETIAKSVIGV
+417 ETIAQPVIGV

-435 YAEVHI
+435 YAEVHV
-441 RIDPVEQGSGVD
+441 RIEPAEQGSGVD
-453 ASLNCPEDILS
+453 ASLDCSEDVLA

-477 RIHRGTKIG
+477 RTHRGTKIG

-498 GRAHTKHTVG
+498 GRAHTKHTEG

-519 RQGLMEAGTI
+519 RQGLMESGTI
-529 ILEPEYDFS
+529 ILEPEYDFV
-538 LEIPAS
+538 LEIPS
-544 MIGHAMTD
+544 DMIGRAMTD
-552 LQSMYAVMEAP
+552 LQTLYAVMDAP
-563 EQFGD
+563 EQMGNHTV
-568 RAIIRGHGPVATLR
+568 IRGHGPVATLR

-593 GQGEFQVSF
+593 GQGEFHVSF

-609 NEEEVIQLHPYDP
+609 NEEEVIQSHPYDP

-634 CAHGSGYLI
+634 CAHGSGFLV
-643 PWDQVKAYMHVSDA
+643 PWDQVKAYMHVNDA
-657 SGPENEPP
+657 SDSEQTQA

-694 QNTKKKVYKKKI
+694 QNAKKQVYKKKI
-706 VRHTETYTKKES
+706 VRHTETYTAKTS

-741 SLTKLAKSNLD
+741 ELTALAKTNLD

-765 QGITGTKTLLVFDGY
+765 QGITGIKTLIVFDGY
-780 KVKGNHGS
+780 KVKGSHGS
-788 TTMLE
+788 TAVQE

-805 ADQFIEAYTHENEGK
+805 ADQFIEAYTHENEEK

-839 GCRIISSRELYSAM
+839 GCQIISSRELSSAM
-853 ETSAK
+853 EAAAN
-858 ELREIYDIK
+858 ELRELYDIK

>member
-1 MRSLIMPETEKK
+1 MTETTAEKK

-32 EFLYETGVKKQA
+32 ELLYETGARKHA
-44 GRVDNGDTMLD
+44 GRVDNGDTLLD
-55 HNEMERS
+55 HDEMERQ

-67 FSKQAEFTVSNTKI
+67 FSKQAELLTSNTRI

-104 YAVLVI
+104 YAILVI
-110 SAPDGI
+110 SASDGI

-131 IPVFVFVNKMDQPDT
+131 IPVFLFVNKMDQPDT
-146 IQEKI
+146 VQSK
-151 LVELQKLSDKII
+151 LLSNLQTLSDRIVAFSDYHNEKVSR
-163 PFTNYAQGEIKIPN
+163 AE
-177 DLYENLAIASGDEA
+177 DMYENLAIASGEEA
-191 VLNRFME
+191 ILNQYME
-198 TETLSV
+198 QGNLPDSIV
-204 PEIQTMI
+204 QSMI
-211 YTRTVFPCYFGSAL
+211 RSRQVFPCFFGSAL
-225 KNIGVQALLQGLDIY
+225 KGIGVDALLQGFDSYTLDAY
-240 TQAIYEQKKSLPFGA
+240 QAEAVKPFGA

-273 IMQGSLSV
+273 VMQGTLSV
-281 RDTVGDEKITQIR
+281 RDAIGDEKVTQIR
-294 VYNGERFEAFQ
+294 IYSGDSYQTVPA
-305 NVSTGTVCSVTGL
+305 VSAGMICSITGL
-318 ETVKAGDGI
+318 ESVQAGDGI
-327 GDYNNNPMAFMEPV
+327 GDYTDNPMACIEPV

-349 PSVSARLMY
+349 EAVNTRLMY
-358 TKIKDLDEELPELHM
+358 TKIKDLDEELPELHLS
-373 TWNEQNETI
+373 WNEQTETI

-391 IEILTELIKKR
+391 IEILTQLIKKR
-402 CGVVPSFDSGSILYK
+402 CGVVPTFDSGEILYK
-417 ETIAKSVIGV
+417 ETIAQPVIGV

-435 YAEVHI
+435 YAEVHV
-441 RIDPVEQGSGVD
+441 RIEPAEQGSGID
-453 ASLNCPEDILS
+453 ASLACSEDVLA

-477 RIHRGTKIG
+477 RTHRGTKIG

-498 GRAHTKHTVG
+498 GRAHTKHTEG

-529 ILEPEYDFS
+529 ILEPEYDFV
-538 LEIPAS
+538 LEIPS
-544 MIGHAMTD
+544 DMIGRAMTD
-552 LQSMYAVMEAP
+552 LQALYAVMDAP
-563 EQFGD
+563 EQMD
-568 RAIIRGHGPVATLR
+568 DHAVIRGHGPVATLR

-593 GQGEFQVSF
+593 GQGEFHVSF

-609 NEEEVIQLHPYDP
+609 NEEEVIQSHPYDP

-634 CAHGSGYLI
+634 CAHGSGFLV

-657 SGPENEPP
+657 SDSEQTQA

-694 QNTKKKVYKKKI
+694 QNAKKQVYKKKI
-706 VRHTETYTKKES
+706 VRHTETYTAKTS

-741 SLTKLAKSNLD
+741 ELTTLAKTNLD

-765 QGITGTKTLLVFDGY
+765 QGITGIKTLIVFDGY

-788 TTMLE
+788 TAVQE

-805 ADQFIEAYTHENEGK
+805 ADQFIEAYTHENEEK

-839 GCRIISSRELYSAM
+839 GCQIISSRELYSAM
-853 ETSAK
+853 EAAAN
-858 ELREIYDIK
+858 ELRELYDIK